1 MKKVTFTL
9 ILAITIIVSGLTGYA
24 DHGSTASNK
33 NDPGGG
39 GFSIILDK

>member
-9 ILAITIIVSGLTGYA
+9 ILAVTIIVSSIAGYA
-24 DHGSTASNK
+24 DHGSTVSNK